1 MKKRED
7 DEDRLQRRAHDS
19 KTRFAW
25 SSTTDGLRAQAPEGD
40 DSVTRKRPHARPI
53 SKHTHTHKQRFQSA
67 TSSSP
72 LGVNGGEEARFLGKL
87 VKPLQQQAACLLVQG
102 RLWVGLHQEAAD
114 DGEDVPEPQIRRPV
128 ALEGVDADLARGRDV
143 GVENFG
149 QKVPWK
155 GEENARSIGFLLGL
169 HCECKAEHNQPF
181 TIHSTQPSME
191 ARSPC

>member
-1 MKKRED
+1 M
-7 DEDRLQRRAHDS
+7 
-19 KTRFAW
+19 
-25 SSTTDGLRAQAPEGD
+25 
-40 DSVTRKRPHARPI
+40 
-53 SKHTHTHKQRFQSA
+53 
-67 TSSSP
+67 
-72 LGVNGGEEARFLGKL
+72 NGGEEARFLGKL

-155 GEENARSIGFLLGL
+155 GEGNARSNRFLS
-169 HCECKAEHNQPF
+169 EYQWPF
-181 TIHSTQPSME
+181 YVHSTQLSME